1 MLITAVASS
10 ARPTTQ
16 IKKNEF
22 KHFVSEQPHQE
33 KNSHS
38 KIYDDLQMI

>member
-22 KHFVSEQPHQE
+22 KYFVSEQPHQE

-38 KIYDDLQMI
+38 KIYDDL

>member
-38 KIYDDLQMI
+38 KIYDDL